1 VQAPL
6 VEGKPWL
13 THAGRT
19 RQLRAGGRFELAAGE
34 PHAERYGATGAV
46 FRAAWCGPCRMMAP
60 AFAQA
65 AQRLG
70 PRAGAMPAA
79 DIVALAAA

>member
-1 VQAPL
+1 
-6 VEGKPWL
+6 
-13 THAGRT
+13 
-19 RQLRAGGRFELAAGE
+19 
-34 PHAERYGATGAV
+34 
-46 FRAAWCGPCRMMAP
+46 MMAP